1 VTGANLFRNQ
11 MNEIPD
17 ASRRFA
23 RDQRSFRKNARPRLV
38 RSAIPHSNSLLM
50 GDIAYGMNRP
60 ETVAR
65 WLLSDLCRKAD
76 EDKRARDVVI
86 SEWPFSGAEPTAERP
101 LDRTANVASWPMD

>member
-1 VTGANLFRNQ
+1 
-11 MNEIPD
+11 
-17 ASRRFA
+17 
-23 RDQRSFRKNARPRLV
+23 
-38 RSAIPHSNSLLM
+38 M